1 MTLAS
6 WEIFYLLIWQV
17 TFQCQFYSLSGCG
30 CSSFLKRVER
40 YEPDIGTLLSAHVL
54 SEGKV
59 LKKDAEAVACDSE
72 DAYCFLMWTQQGRW
86 LSPWVTSGKRR
97 LPIVEVGLVVGR
109 VLPLL
114 CLSPQLD
121 LGRKGDPGPLRTM
134 IFPFSRRSAIG

>member
-72 DAYCFLMWTQQGRW
+72 DAYCFLSREGGSLLGLHLGKGGSQLWRW
-86 LSPWVTSGKRR
+86 VWWWEESSLCSVCLLSWIWVGK
-97 LPIVEVGLVVGR
+97 
-109 VLPLL
+109 
-114 CLSPQLD
+114 
-121 LGRKGDPGPLRTM
+121 
-134 IFPFSRRSAIG
+134 AIQAP